1 MGWNSGFGT
10 SDVLPQTKGEVMTE
24 KTTGK
29 KEMYYCEVCRCKV
42 AHMEAD
48 KTDYMHCG
56 RKMTPMEVAYMNEPS
71 PTGA

>member
-1 MGWNSGFGT
+1 
-10 SDVLPQTKGEVMTE
+10 MTE
-24 KTTGK
+24 TTSEKKGK

>member
-1 MGWNSGFGT
+1 
-10 SDVLPQTKGEVMTE
+10 MTE
-24 KTTGK
+24 TTSEKKGK

-48 KTDYMHCG
+48 NTDYMHCG
-56 RKMTPMEVAYMNEPS
+56 RKMTPMETAYMSEPS